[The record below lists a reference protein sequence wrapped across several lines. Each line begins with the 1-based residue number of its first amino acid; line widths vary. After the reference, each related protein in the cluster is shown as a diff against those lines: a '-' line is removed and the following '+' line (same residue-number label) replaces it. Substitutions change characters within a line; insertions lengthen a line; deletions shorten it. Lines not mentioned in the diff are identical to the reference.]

1 MLYFFHLFP
10 LVISYRSWKVQ
21 STSSI
26 YRYISNG
33 AIYSKVSYNIFIII
47 GLVLTQAVGAYGGL
61 VIPVVYLFI
70 CLCGLFIYF
79 FIYFVM
85 IFRADILY

>member
-1 MLYFFHLFP
+1 MLSFFPLFP
-10 LVISYRSWKVQ
+10 LVISYRTWDVH

-70 CLCGLFIYF
+70 SLFGLFIDF
-79 FIYFVM
+79 LIS
-85 IFRADILY
+85 